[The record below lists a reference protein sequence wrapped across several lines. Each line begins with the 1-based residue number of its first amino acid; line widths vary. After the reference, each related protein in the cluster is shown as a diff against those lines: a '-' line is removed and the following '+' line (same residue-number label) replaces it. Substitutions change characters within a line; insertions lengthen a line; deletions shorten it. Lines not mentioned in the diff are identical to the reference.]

1 MDEAGSMHTRARL
14 DTTLR
19 RLHELGIVTPEQVDL
34 AKREQ
39 QQRQER
45 FGVILAR
52 LGIIRSPES
61 GKSLMTQLGWLP
73 SPIDSSQRTGPVPAV
88 IPPDICRAHRLAPL
102 QRTAAGSLVL
112 ATDDP
117 LTIFALDWL
126 ERRLQTSVE
135 FVLVTERDLNS
146 LLAQVEEPTAL
157 VPASMAPKAAAAPF
171 SPPAAAKE
179 PPVTKEPPPTKEPAV
194 TKEDEPVIRLVD
206 SLLRE
211 AVQLRAS
218 DIHVE
223 PLADRLKI
231 RYRIDGVL
239 REMTSPSKGLQG
251 PVTSRIKIMAGL
263 NIAEKR
269 LPQDGRLQIDVDGHA
284 LDIRLSTLPSLHGES
299 LVMRLLDRRQAVH
312 GLSELGM
319 SPEDQQRWEQLIRR
333 PNGMI
338 LVTGPTGSGKTTTL
352 YATLATLNRPDHKL
366 ITLEDPVE
374 YQLPGVNQVQV
385 KSAIGFTFASGLRAM
400 LRQAPDVIMVGEIR
414 DQETAQIAIQAALTG
429 HLVFSTLHTNDAPS
443 AVTRLIDMGVAPFLV
458 ASTVQGVMA
467 QRLVRRICPA
477 CQVKRPPTPEE
488 QIVLGEI
495 VDAKTTV
502 VAAAFGVTQVTEGKG
517 CDQCQQTGYLGRIAI
532 YELLLLS
539 EALRHHVVAKTSA
552 QVLKQRAVQES
563 MRTLRQDGCLKVQ
576 QGLTTVAEV
585 LRATP
590 NEPLTRTSR

>member
-1 MDEAGSMHTRARL
+1 MHTRARL

-19 RLHELGIVTPEQVDL
+19 RLVELGIATPEQVDL

-45 FGVILAR
+45 FGAILAR

-61 GKSLMTQLGWLP
+61 GKALTTQLGWLP
-73 SPIDSSQRTGPVPAV
+73 APLESSQSSGPIPAV
-88 IPPDICRAHRLAPL
+88 IPPDICRAHRVVPL
-102 QRTAAGSLVL
+102 QRTATGTLVL

-135 FVLVTERDLNS
+135 FVLVTEADFNR
-146 LLAQVEEPTAL
+146 AL
-157 VPASMAPKAAAAPF
+157 GQLERPVGQTPAPIPPKAGTPPEPQPSAA
-171 SPPAAAKE
+171 
-179 PPVTKEPPPTKEPAV
+179 KEPAV
-194 TKEDEPVIRLVD
+194 TKEDEPIIRLVD
-206 SLLRE
+206 SLMRE

-223 PLADRLKI
+223 PQADRLKI

-251 PVTSRIKIMAGL
+251 PVISRIKIMAGL

-269 LPQDGRLQIDVDGHA
+269 LPQDGRLQIEVEGRA
-284 LDIRLSTLPSLHGES
+284 LDVRLSTLPALHGES
-299 LVMRLLDRRQAVH
+299 LVLRLLDRRQAVR
-312 GLSELGM
+312 GVQELGM

-333 PNGMI
+333 PYGMI

-352 YATLATLNRPDHKL
+352 YATLAALNRPDRKL

-374 YQLPGVNQVQV
+374 YQLPGVNQVHV
-385 KSAIGFTFASGLRAM
+385 KSAIGFTFALGLRAM

-467 QRLVRRICPA
+467 QRLVRRVCPS
-477 CQVKRPPTPEE
+477 CQVRRPPTREE
-488 QIVLGEI
+488 QAVLGET

-502 VAAAFGVTQVTEGKG
+502 VAAAFGVTQVSEGKG
-517 CDQCQQTGYLGRIAI
+517 CDRCQQTGYLGRIAI
-532 YELLLLS
+532 YELLVLS
-539 EALRHHVVAKTSA
+539 ESVRHLVVTKSSSEVLRR
-552 QVLKQRAVQES
+552 RAMQEG

-576 QGLTTVAEV
+576 QGSTTAAEV

-590 NEPLTRTSR
+590 NESAARMLP